1 MTNRLCLNCRGRD
14 SRDAHVHPHVP
25 LTLPMP
31 QSACA
36 SFVSNSFCTVR
47 DRQTETR
54 PFVSVRCVCQ
64 GRPSY
69 GGTNSDVSSK
79 LKVGGVKIQDQP
91 INTRNL
97 VSWLSGK
104 SLKLLPPKWDQIW
117 YLVSVRLSLGW
128 SLTLSCCFVIQR
140 LVSRR
145 QNREAWSRM
154 FHCQRAGGGGV

>member
-1 MTNRLCLNCRGRD
+1 MTNRLCLNCMGRD

-54 PFVSVRCVCQ
+54 PFVSALCLSGASILWGDEQRCFIEIE
-64 GRPSY
+64 G
-69 GGTNSDVSSK
+69 
-79 LKVGGVKIQDQP
+79 GGVKIQDQP